1 MDIDILNT
9 AGSALSAERLRM
21 DAISSNIANSHT
33 TLDADGNYNPYKRK
47 VVEFQTVLNQQ
58 TGLSAGVTVNQIS
71 EAPEDLRKV
80 YEPSNANADESGYV
94 EYPNI
99 SIETE
104 MVDLVTAETAYKA
117 NIKAIQVFKTM
128 FNSALEI

>member
-1 MDIDILNT
+1 MDILNT

-21 DAISSNIANSHT
+21 DVISSNIANTNT
-33 TLDADGNYNPYKRK
+33 THDVNGDYNPYKRK
-47 VVEFQTVLNQQ
+47 IVQFETILDQK
-58 TGLSAGVTVNQIS
+58 TGLSKGITVNQIT
-71 EAPEDLRKV
+71 EDQEDLRKI
-80 YEPSNANADESGYV
+80 YEPSNPNADESGYV

-99 SIETE
+99 SMERE
-104 MVDLVTAETAYKA
+104 MVDLVTAKTAYEA

>member
-1 MDIDILNT
+1 MDILNT

-21 DAISSNIANSHT
+21 DIISSNIANTNT
-33 TLDADGNYNPYKRK
+33 TYDANGNYNPYKRK
-47 VVEFQTVLNQQ
+47 FVQFETILDQK
-58 TGLSAGVTVNQIS
+58 TGLSKGITVSQIN
-71 EAPEDLRKV
+71 EDKDDLRKV
-80 YEPSNANADESGYV
+80 YEPNNPNADETGYV

-99 SIETE
+99 SMERE
-104 MVDLVTAETAYKA
+104 MVDLVTAKTAYEA

>member
-1 MDIDILNT
+1 MDMDILNT

-21 DAISSNIANSHT
+21 DIISSNIANTNT
-33 TLDADGNYNPYKRK
+33 THDVNGDYNPYKRK
-47 VVEFQTVLNQQ
+47 FVQFETILDEK
-58 TGLSAGVTVNQIS
+58 TGLSKGIIVNQII
-71 EAPEDLRKV
+71 EDKDDLRKV
-80 YEPSNANADESGYV
+80 YDPSNPNADESGYV

-99 SIETE
+99 TMERE
-104 MVDLVTAETAYKA
+104 MVDLVTAKTAYEA

>member
-21 DAISSNIANSHT
+21 DAISSNIANSQT

-47 VVEFQTVLNQQ
+47 VVEFQTVLNQK
-58 TGLSAGVTVNQIS
+58 TGLSAGVTVNQITD
-71 EAPEDLRKV
+71 APGDLRKV
-80 YEPSNANADESGYV
+80 YEPGNSHADESGYV
-94 EYPNI
+94 EYPNV

-104 MVDLVTAETAYKA
+104 MVDLVTAKAAYEA
-117 NIKAIQVFKTM
+117 NIKAIQVFKSM
-128 FNSALEI
+128 FNSALDI